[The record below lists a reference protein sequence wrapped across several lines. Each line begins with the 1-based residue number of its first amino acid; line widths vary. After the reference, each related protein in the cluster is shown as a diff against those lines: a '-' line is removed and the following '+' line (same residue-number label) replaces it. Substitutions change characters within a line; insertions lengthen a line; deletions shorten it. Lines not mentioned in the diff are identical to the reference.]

1 MNAIT
6 LKVANCDLHSLGINL
21 GLDQIKVKD
30 VVSCYQLDER
40 RQRLMELWFS
50 QGLGDEPQT
59 WEKLR
64 EALPSCEHSGGGS
77 TGKKTFGDIAIML
90 TLLFSVLVSV
100 LYEHGI
106 VLTVGESMKSSNVVE
121 IKRRFSALLSNIKS
135 ALEGKGVNFKRVRQ
149 HLIDLFQDLDSSSA
163 TDFDELFQGMSLKGH
178 WSFHH
183 HSPVETL
190 ISTFL
195 PEHESLMTDYE
206 NYVAFL
212 NGYFATI
219 KLIPYINLSVEES
232 SNVLPLSSYTLEQYR
247 KLKVVLNIPD
257 RKITELSMA
266 YVQDMWK
273 KFAREFDIPLLTAII
288 GKLLK
293 SSLEITWLIQPY
305 LCNKIITSVHKSTQF
320 FHQHNI
326 IYVAIDDHP
335 IYDAKQMVRILYW
348 VWECMMLHLI
358 LNCSG
363 CSYHPSR

>member
-1 MNAIT
+1 MY
-6 LKVANCDLHSLGINL
+6 LMHDMF
-21 GLDQIKVKD
+21 
-30 VVSCYQLDER
+30 VV
-40 RQRLMELWFS
+40 
-50 QGLGDEPQT
+50 
-59 WEKLR
+59 
-64 EALPSCEHSGGGS
+64 
-77 TGKKTFGDIAIML
+77 
-90 TLLFSVLVSV
+90 
-100 LYEHGI
+100 
-106 VLTVGESMKSSNVVE
+106 TVGESMKSSNVVE
-121 IKRRFSALLSNIKS
+121 IKRRFSALLSNVKS
-135 ALEGKGVNFKRVRQ
+135 TLEGKGVNFKRVRQ
-149 HLIDLFQDLDSSSA
+149 HLIDLFQDLDSSTA
-163 TDFDELFQGMSLKGH
+163 TDFDELFRGMSLKGH
-178 WSFHH
+178 WSFQH

-232 SNVLPLSSYTLEQYR
+232 SNVLPLSSYTPEQYR

-257 RKITELSMA
+257 RKITELSMM

-305 LCNKIITSVHKSTQF
+305 LCDKIITSVHKSTQF

-335 IYDAKQMVRILYW
+335 IYDAKQMVRILCW
-348 VWECMMLHLI
+348 FWECMMLHLI